1 MPEELTVTD
10 LIPDLIIVDKAR
22 KVVDMFEITIPAE
35 KRIEAVDQRKATRL
49 QCDCGALLG
58 WHSRQAHQ

>member
-10 LIPDLIIVDKAR
+10 LIPDHIVVDKAR

-35 KRIEAVDQRKATRL
+35 KRIEAVHFLTDIH
-49 QCDCGALLG
+49 DYNVIVEPF
-58 WHSRQAHQ
+58 